1 MTTSLSGR
9 STLSRPKCTSA
20 PCTPSFFRA
29 PRPSGTQTEPRT
41 PATNHRHRP
50 SATTGTY
57 PFPHALDHPP
67 SSRHRTTPSNRLGP
81 KLPTISCTPTPPN
94 LRAVSAAALID
105 SFILSL
111 PFLLL
116 QTRPSNSRHTVC
128 SNPRRCG
135 HSHGGCAI
143 MCNSMSPSAQYFTDL
158 TDTAPACPAK
168 CPPHRAAGRHADP
181 PSRIILNPFPLCPLC
196 LPCPAR
202 RSLGTD
208 SASFQSEAKVSL
220 ESAQGKPV

>member
-9 STLSRPKCTSA
+9 STLSRPKMHKRA
-20 PCTPSFFRA
+20 VHAVLLPYTPPFWN
-29 PRPSGTQTEPRT
+29 PEPRT
-41 PATNHRHRP
+41 PATNHRHP

-67 SSRHRTTPSNRLGP
+67 SSRRRCHHTTPSNRLGP

-116 QTRPSNSRHTVC
+116 QTRPSRHTVC